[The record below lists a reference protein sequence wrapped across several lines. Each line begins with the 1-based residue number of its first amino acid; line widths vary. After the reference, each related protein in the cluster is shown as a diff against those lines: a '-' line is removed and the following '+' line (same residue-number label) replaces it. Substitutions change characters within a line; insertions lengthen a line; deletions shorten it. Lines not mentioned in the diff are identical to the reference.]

1 MNTIMKQLSQFF
13 MLNLLSASFILF
25 TALTVNAQVSEIK
38 LDDGGFGKFSRF
50 DKKIYIS
57 EFTVNYQVL
66 YEAKKSKAGGQ
77 FGVGGHYKG
86 SSEAKGALG
95 LKDMSTEML
104 QKMTD
109 ELYANYVKELKN
121 NGFDVITAEN
131 APDIEA
137 FKGFEQ
143 STGGTPYVL
152 YPGTITCNPT
162 GFSFFYE
169 KGVKAKIGKIIDQ
182 TPSISRDL
190 GDVIIS
196 KVCLNVEF
204 AKSGQQFI
212 KYGSSVKMET
222 NLAVV
227 QSLTASEIAEE
238 KLLRTKE
245 NDVKTIASY
254 VNFGVGKKM
263 ASVEAGYY
271 GTIKKDVA
279 IKGVIEDEKVNAFAD
294 GKAASSYQMV
304 GSNYAILF
312 YEEDV
317 DKDLKE
323 VEVDLPKYEEYVA
336 EALDGVLM
344 GHTKIFLS
352 KY

>member
-1 MNTIMKQLSQFF
+1 MMKTTTQFF
-13 MLNLLSASFILF
+13 MLNLLSATFILF
-25 TALTVNAQVSEIK
+25 TAFSANAQVSEIK
-38 LDDGGFGKFSRF
+38 LDDGGFGKFSKF
-50 DKKIYIS
+50 DKKIFIS

-77 FGVGGHYKG
+77 FGIGGHHKG
-86 SSEAKGALG
+86 ASEAKGALG
-95 LKDMSTEML
+95 LKNMSSETL

-109 ELYANYVKELKN
+109 ELYDKYVNELKN
-121 NGFDVITAEN
+121 NGFEIITAEN
-131 APDIEA
+131 AGNIEA
-137 FKGFEQ
+137 FKNFEQ
-143 STGGTPYVL
+143 STGGAPYVV

-162 GFSFFYE
+162 GFSFFYNA
-169 KGVKAKIGKIIDQ
+169 GVKAKIGKIFDQ

-190 GDVIIS
+190 GDAIIS

-245 NDVKTIASY
+245 NDVQTVASY
-254 VNFGVGKKM
+254 VNFAVGKKM
-263 ASVEAGYY
+263 ASVEAAYN
-271 GTIKKDVA
+271 GTIKKDVD

-304 GSNYAILF
+304 GTNYAVLF
-312 YEEDV
+312 YEDDV

-323 VEVDLPKYEEYVA
+323 VEVDLPKYEKYVA

-344 GHTKIFLS
+344 GHTKIFLGN
-352 KY
+352 Y

>member
-1 MNTIMKQLSQFF
+1 MKKIMKKVSQLF
-13 MLNLLSASFILF
+13 MLNLLSAAFILF
-25 TALTVNAQVSEIK
+25 TALSVNAQVSEIK
-38 LDDGGFGKFSRF
+38 LDDGGYGKFGKF
-50 DKKIYIS
+50 DKKIFIS
-57 EFTVNYQVL
+57 EFAVNYQVL

-77 FGVGGHYKG
+77 FGIGGHNKG
-86 SSEAKGALG
+86 ASEAKGALG
-95 LKDMSTEML
+95 LKNMSSEML

-109 ELYANYVKELKN
+109 ELYAKYLEELKN
-121 NGFDVITAEN
+121 SGFEVLTAEYAAN
-131 APDIEA
+131 IEA

-143 STGGTPYVL
+143 STGGAPYVI

-162 GFSFFYE
+162 GFSFFYD
-169 KGVKAKIGKIIDQ
+169 KGAKAKIGKIIDQ
-182 TPSISRDL
+182 TPSLSRDL
-190 GDVIIS
+190 GDMIIS

-227 QSLTASEIAEE
+227 QSLITSEIAEE

-245 NDVKTIASY
+245 NDVQTVPSY
-254 VNFGVGKKM
+254 VNFAAGKKM
-263 ASVEAGYY
+263 AAVEASYN
-271 GTIKKDVA
+271 GTIKKDVG

-304 GSNYAILF
+304 GTNYALLF
-312 YEEDV
+312 YEDDV

-323 VEVDLPKYEEYVA
+323 VEVDLPKYEKYVG

-352 KY
+352 NY